1 MDYELGDTV
10 DDRFEVTGLCSDSG
24 GMGRVLLVKDV
35 TRQISGTLALKYC
48 KEEDDEYV
56 KRFRRE
62 VRLLKRFAGNSKIV
76 EVLHSNSKH
85 EPPYFVMKYYPDGDL
100 TGHVDTIKASIE
112 EQERIFTLM
121 IECISEL
128 HSNDVFHRDIKP
140 QNFLMDGD
148 GLVVSDFGLG
158 MEPGSTSRFTS
169 SSMFWG
175 TQGYLPPEFQ
185 NGGFKLADE
194 SSDVFMLGKSFYV
207 LVTKQNPTYLME
219 TDVNPALFHVIERAC
234 ELDKNKRYKSLAEL
248 RQALNMAYDVMLGRG
263 GHLGEV
269 NQLLATISDRLENEA
284 KYKSSQV
291 IELINKL
298 GLVDEDD
305 QIRICLELKRPF
317 VSILTHEKLRPHL
330 DDFLK
335 IYRKM
340 VESERY
346 GWAFAETIAKNMQK
360 IFCVAEVPARTRAR
374 ALELAVDAA
383 NRMNR
388 FAAMDTCVEMITS
401 VDNNHL
407 GVHVAAVIQK
417 NPHSFLVGIEPSQCK
432 CESIRDTIRAAKAEN
447 A

>member
-1 MDYELGDTV
+1 
-10 DDRFEVTGLCSDSG
+10 
-24 GMGRVLLVKDV
+24 MGEF
-35 TRQISGTLALKYC
+35 SGTLALKYC
-48 KEEDDEYV
+48 REEDEEYV

-62 VRLLKRFAGNSKIV
+62 VRLLKRFAGNSKVV

-85 EPPYFVMKYYPDGDL
+85 EPPYFVMRYYTDGDL
-100 TGHVDTIKASIE
+100 TNHVDAVQASLE
-112 EQERIFTLM
+112 EQERIFTMM

-128 HSNDVFHRDIKP
+128 HSNGVFHRDIKP

-158 MEPGSTSRFTS
+158 MEPGTTSRFTS

-185 NGGFKLADE
+185 NGGFKHADE
-194 SSDVFMLGKSFYV
+194 SGDVFMLGKSFYV
-207 LVTKQNPTYLME
+207 LVTKQNPTYLMD
-219 TDVNPALFHVIERAC
+219 TDVHPALFHVIERAC
-234 ELDKNKRYKSLAEL
+234 EFDKNKRYRSLAEL

-269 NQLLATISDRLENEA
+269 NQLLATICDRIENEA

-298 GLVDEDD
+298 GLVDEGD
-305 QIRICLELKRPF
+305 QIRICLELQSPF
-317 VSILTHEKLRPHL
+317 VSILTHDKLRPHL

-335 IYRKM
+335 IYRRM
-340 VESERY
+340 VESELY
-346 GWAFAETIAKNMQK
+346 GWAFAEKIAKNMQE
-360 IFCVAEVPARTRAR
+360 IFKVAEVSARTRAR

-383 NRMNR
+383 HRMNR
-388 FAAMDTCVEMITS
+388 FAAMDTCAAMITS
-401 VDNNHL
+401 VDNDQL
-407 GVHVAAVIQK
+407 GVHVAGVIQK
-417 NPHSFLVGIEPSQCK
+417 NPYSFLIGIEPSQCK
-432 CESIRDTIRAAKAEN
+432 CESIRSAIRAAKAEN

>member
-1 MDYELGDTV
+1 MDYEVGDTV
-10 DDRFEVTGLCSDSG
+10 DNRFEVVGLCSDSG
-24 GMGRVLLVKDV
+24 GMGRVLLVEDE
-35 TRQISGTLALKYC
+35 TGQFPGALALKYC
-48 KEEDDEYV
+48 REEDEEYI

-76 EVLHSNSKH
+76 EVLHSNSNH

-100 TGHVDTIKASIE
+100 TSHVDAIQASLE

-128 HSNDVFHRDIKP
+128 HSNEVLHRDIKP

-148 GLVVSDFGLG
+148 GLVASDFGLG

-185 NGGFKLADE
+185 NGGFKHADE
-194 SSDVFMLGKSFYV
+194 SGDVFMLGKSFYV

-219 TDVNPALFHVIERAC
+219 TDVHPALFHVIERAC

-248 RQALNMAYDVMLGRG
+248 RQALNMAYNVMLGRG

-269 NQLLATISDRLENEA
+269 NQLLATINDRLENEA

-305 QIRICLELKRPF
+305 QIRICLELKRSF
-317 VSILTHEKLRPHL
+317 VSILAHDKLRPHL

-335 IYRKM
+335 IYRRM

-346 GWAFAETIAKNMQK
+346 GWGFAETIAENMQR
-360 IFCVAEVPARTRAR
+360 IFKVAEVPAKTRAR

-383 NRMNR
+383 YRMNR
-388 FAAMDTCVEMITS
+388 FAAMDTCVAMITS
-401 VDNNHL
+401 VDNDQL
-407 GVHVAAVIQK
+407 GVHVAGVIQR
-417 NPHSFLVGIEPSQCK
+417 NLHSFLVSIEPSQCK
-432 CESIRDTIRAAKAEN
+432 CESIQAAIRAAKMEN